1 MYTIKEVAKIMDVS
15 EHTLRFWAKNGLFPE
30 IKRDQNN
37 VRLFNDNDLEWVKIV
52 KCLRKVGTDNKSIKR
67 YIDLCLV
74 GDSTLKERY
83 QIILDTKEKALNQM
97 QDLKNQLEVLDYKQ
111 AFYENLIKN
120 NLGDP
125 WNPANK
131 IQQEKEMAS

>member
-97 QDLKNQLEVLDYKQ
+97 EDLKNQLEVLDYKQ

-120 NLGDP
+120 NLSDP

-131 IQQEKEMAS
+131 IQQAKEMAL